1 MATIDSSGYLLFSE
15 NLGLA
20 GNWVK
25 DILEDKQ
32 GNLWVATN
40 DGISKILV
48 TKDTLGVTLDIKN
61 FDKNSGINNPY
72 TYDLHL
78 DTLDRIWAALRFGG
92 LICIEDDTIKH
103 HFQSND
109 GLVTNNIRSITEDST
124 GLLWIGT
131 GDQGIANIN
140 LYEDTLSV
148 SFPEVEKLY
157 SENVYS
163 LILDD
168 EQNLWVGSQQGVD
181 KISFTDDR
189 NLKDVQHFG
198 RAEGFAGIENCTNA
212 VWKDG
217 KGNLWFGTMN
227 GLTKYNANFQ
237 NNDTIPPLVR
247 FTNISLEYTPLRETP
262 YAHFMDNWG
271 QVKDSLQLPWQK
283 NDLTFEFNATDL
295 SAPLGMKYQYRLLG
309 IDEEWGPE
317 VENNI
322 VRFANLSPGNYTF
335 QVKSINSNKV
345 LSKNP
350 AQFSFT
356 INAPFWQKRWFPWA
370 AAGLF
375 LIIASLIFRTR
386 YVQLKKRSQRKEQQ
400 LSLEKKMLEL
410 EQKAL
415 QLQMNP
421 HFIFNTLNSIQGL
434 ISQKDPKKAR
444 FYLAKFS
451 RLMRSVLENSRSE
464 RIPLEDEI
472 ETLDHYLSLEQFGKN
487 DSFEYNITVDPE
499 IDVED
504 LMIPPLMVQPFV
516 ENAIVHGISTIE
528 EQGKIAIEF
537 KQNEQYLSCTITDN
551 GIGREASARQK
562 SQKDAHHKSM
572 GLQVTAERLEL
583 LNEHQGESFL
593 IEDVTLSD
601 GTVKGTRVHLK
612 FKIEF

>member
-1 MATIDSSGYLLFSE
+1 IDSTGYFLFSE

-25 DILEDKQ
+25 DILEDKE

-40 DGISKILV
+40 DGISKIRV

-61 FDKNSGINNPY
+61 FDKNSGIGLPY

-78 DTLDRIWAALRFGG
+78 DTLDRIWAAMRFGG
-92 LICIEDDTIKH
+92 LFCLENDTIKY
-103 HFQSND
+103 HFQSNN
-109 GLVTNNIRSITEDST
+109 GLVTNNIRSLTEDST
-124 GLLWIGT
+124 GILWVGT
-131 GDQGIANIN
+131 GDQGIAKIQ
-140 LYEDTLSV
+140 LYEDTLAV
-148 SFPEVEKLY
+148 SFLEVEKLY

-163 LILDD
+163 LILDN

-181 KISFTDDR
+181 KVSFTEDR

-198 RAEGFAGIENCTNA
+198 RAEGFAGIENCTNS
-212 VWKDG
+212 VWKDAG
-217 KGNLWFGTMN
+217 GNIWFGTMN

-237 NNDTIPPLVR
+237 NLDTIPPMVR
-247 FTNISLEYTPLRETP
+247 FTNISLEYTPLRETSYAP
-262 YAHFMDNWG
+262 YMDNWG
-271 QVKDSLQLPWQK
+271 KVRDSLELPWQR
-283 NDLTFEFNATDL
+283 NDLTFEFKATDL

-309 IDEEWGPE
+309 IDEEWGPA

-345 LSKNP
+345 ASERP
-350 AQFSFT
+350 VQFSFT

-386 YVQLKKRSQRKEQQ
+386 YLQLKRKSQRKEQE

-434 ISQKDPKKAR
+434 ISQQDPKKAR

-464 RIPLEDEI
+464 RISLEDEI
-472 ETLDHYLSLEQFGKN
+472 DTLDHYLSLEQFGKN
-487 DSFEYNITVDPE
+487 DTFEYQIVVDPE
-499 IDVED
+499 MDIEEI
-504 LMIPPLMVQPFV
+504 MIPPLMVQPFV
-516 ENAIVHGISTIE
+516 ENAIVHGISGLGKK
-528 EQGKIAIEF
+528 GKIDIEF
-537 KQNEQYLSCTITDN
+537 KQENDFVHCTITDN
-551 GIGREASARQK
+551 GIGREAAIKQK
-562 SQKDAHHKSM
+562 SQQEAKHKSM

-583 LNEHQGESFL
+583 INDHQKESFS
-593 IEDVTLSD
+593 IEDLIAED
-601 GTVKGTRVHLK
+601 GTSEGTRVFLK
-612 FKIEF
+612 FKME